1 MPDWHRNDQSKT
13 VVVVVAVIVIAI
25 AVLGVLGFRRYLHD
39 ERQEESIRKAA
50 EEYNI
55 SMLEARRKKADLETE
70 LAALNEQGKVQLE
83 NRGTLVFLCAEPDA
97 RVYTDVRPILE
108 SSGFTGVV
116 ALSYDSFPGE
126 AGCLSEGQMKELL
139 ADGWD
144 TVVTVQKNTDV
155 KALFRKA
162 KTAGFA
168 PKGIYY
174 PTPQVNEE
182 ADSLAKDLGV
192 RAVFTYSSDEISTE
206 PSVYRV
212 LTLGCNENG
221 IKNVTEEGIASSRTM
236 ALSIG
241 FSNSRELF
249 DETSVTNMVAF
260 VKKKTDAGVVKVA
273 SVDGAISGKDEV
285 ERLKG
290 EALKITESRRKA
302 LQAQIDEL
310 NDFILTGETVAAG
323 QEAEEQLSTAAAQT
337 TGATSETVAV
347 ILSETE
353 TAEASSEDFTE
364 PAAETESETEKET
377 EAAAEKPNKETET
390 EGETKPTT
398 TAAVKETETAE
409 TKTAKKKKTGKT
421 PAAPP
426 PPEIEETPGE
436 VYVETTVENS
446 IYSSKELE
454 SGTNWPANV
463 YYDNEYKPG
472 GPASAGK

>member
-25 AVLGVLGFRRYLHD
+25 AVLGVLGFRRYLQD

-55 SMLEARRKKADLETE
+55 SMLEARRKKAELEEE
-70 LAALNEQGKVQLE
+70 LAALTEQGKVQLE
-83 NRGTLVFLCAEPDA
+83 NRGTLVFLCAEPDE
-97 RVYTDVRPILE
+97 RVYTDIRPILE
-108 SSGFTGVV
+108 NSGFTGVV

-126 AGCLSEGQMKELL
+126 MGCLSEGQMKELL

-174 PTPQVNEE
+174 PTPQVDEE

-241 FSNSRELF
+241 FRNSRELF

-273 SVDGAISGKDEV
+273 SVDGAIAGKDEV

-310 NDFILTGETVAAG
+310 NDFILTGNA
-323 QEAEEQLSTAAAQT
+323 L
-337 TGATSETVAV
+337 GAP
-347 ILSETE
+347 L
-353 TAEASSEDFTE
+353 
-364 PAAETESETEKET
+364 
-377 EAAAEKPNKETET
+377 
-390 EGETKPTT
+390 
-398 TAAVKETETAE
+398 
-409 TKTAKKKKTGKT
+409 
-421 PAAPP
+421 

-436 VYVETTVENS
+436 PFVETT
-446 IYSSKELE
+446 
-454 SGTNWPANV
+454 A
-463 YYDNEYKPG
+463 D
-472 GPASAGK
+472 SAGK